1 MTSKKQVSPAI
12 RISRGERDA
21 SARATHLKAASRKYL
36 ETTIERKQMSTTTN
50 FKRIALVAV
59 AALGLGVLSSVPSQA
74 VTNADTLTL
83 SATTAAQTTNETSTA
98 TSVTATLA
106 FLVGDTT
113 TDRISLTA
121 SLVSGPAGSTAL
133 PYMHLV
139 ETSSAA
145 VLANAAGTALTDA
158 GVISPNVAAVESA
171 TATGNPVSVSAKFR
185 VYLGGSS
192 KTVAP
197 TVAGTYVVKLTPAIA
212 GGAGTL
218 ASAAQNITFTVTEAA
233 ALDTKASAAYSTVY
247 MQKGTADAKLVTQ
260 DSVVAVAKAAS
271 TTIAANIA
279 VVQKNAANVDNGNGE
294 SITATISGAGVLGI
308 GTSASNGTQLGRSIA
323 VRKGDYV
330 AVFPD
335 GNAGVATIT
344 LTGTTS
350 GNLLATKTV
359 TFTGDL
365 ASFTDAT
372 AAVAILGTSARNA
385 VTFKAKD
392 SALNVLS
399 SGTYYAFSSDTAVAT
414 VGTVTYSVDSGTVSV
429 TGVAAG
435 TATITIGNASTLAA
449 STIKSTPVS
458 VRVGSTAIA
467 TVGVKFDKATYA
479 PGEKATVT
487 VSLLDSTGKAVVP
500 GTYEVWAAGYIL
512 ASDKTLNQGTLAAD
526 TTTVTSDTTGEK
538 TYTIYMPLSAGVV
551 TLSATTADN
560 ATTGRTLKLATAA
573 QAKAITATAT
583 VVDSGSSAL
592 AAVTALATTVAS
604 LKTLIVTLTNLV
616 LKIQK
621 KVKA

>member
-1 MTSKKQVSPAI
+1 
-12 RISRGERDA
+12 
-21 SARATHLKAASRKYL
+21 
-36 ETTIERKQMSTTTN
+36 MSTTTN

-98 TSVTATLA
+98 SAVTATLA

-139 ETSSAA
+139 ETTSSV
-145 VLANAAGTALTDA
+145 VLAAGA
-158 GVISPNVAAVESA
+158 GSVLDSTGVVSPNVAAVESA
-171 TATGNPVSVSAKFR
+171 TAVGNPASVSAKFR

-197 TVAGTYVVKLTPAIA
+197 TVAGTYVVKLTPAVA
-212 GGAGTL
+212 GGGGTL
-218 ASAAQNITFTVTEAA
+218 VSAAQTITFTVTEAA
-233 ALDTKASAAYSTVY
+233 ALDTKASATYSTAY
-247 MQKGTADAKLVTQ
+247 MQKGTVNSSLAAQ
-260 DSVVAVAKAAS
+260 DSVVAVSSTAS
-271 TTIAANIA
+271 TTIAANIYVTQA
-279 VVQKNAANVDNGNGE
+279 NAAGVSNGNGE
-294 SITATISGAGVLGI
+294 SITATITGAGVLGT
-308 GTSASNGTQLGRSIA
+308 GSSASNGTQLGRSIA
-323 VRKGDYV
+323 VKKGDYV

-344 LTGTTS
+344 LTGSTS
-350 GNLLATKTV
+350 GNLLSTKTV
-359 TFTGDL
+359 TFTGSL
-365 ASFTDAT
+365 ASFASAT
-372 AAVAILGTSARNA
+372 AAISILGTTAVNA
-385 VTFKAKD
+385 VTFLAKD
-392 SALNVLS
+392 SALNTLS
-399 SGTYYAFSSDTAVAT
+399 TGTYYAFSSDTTIAT
-414 VGTVTYSVDSGTVSV
+414 VGTVAYATDSGTVSV
-429 TGVAAG
+429 TGVKAG
-435 TATITIGNASTLAA
+435 TVTITIGNASTLAA
-449 STIKSTPVS
+449 STIKSSAVS
-458 VRVGSTAIA
+458 VRVGSSTIA
-467 TVGVKFDKATYA
+467 TVSVAFDKTTYA

-487 VSLLDSTGKAVVP
+487 VSLKDSSGLAVVP
-500 GTYEVWAAGYIL
+500 GTYEVWAAGTIL

-526 TTTVTSDTTGEK
+526 TTTTTLSTTGVK

-551 TLSATTADN
+551 TLSATTAD
-560 ATTGRTLKLATAA
+560 AVSSGRTTSLAAAA
-573 QAKAITATAT
+573 QGKALTATAT
-583 VVDSGSSAL
+583 VVDSGSAAL

>member
-1 MTSKKQVSPAI
+1 
-12 RISRGERDA
+12 
-21 SARATHLKAASRKYL
+21 
-36 ETTIERKQMSTTTN
+36 MSTTTN

-59 AALGLGVLSSVPSQA
+59 AALGLGVLPSVPSQA

-83 SATTAAQTTNETSTA
+83 SATTAVQTTNETSTA

-145 VLANAAGTALTDA
+145 VLAAAAGSALDST
-158 GVISPNVAAVESA
+158 GVVSPNVAAVESA

-197 TVAGTYVVKLTPAIA
+197 SVVGTYVVKLTPAVA
-212 GGAGTL
+212 GGGGAL
-218 ASAAQNITFTVTEAA
+218 ASAAQTITFTVTEAA
-233 ALDTKASAAYSTVY
+233 ALDKKADAAKSTEI
-247 MQKGTADAKLVTQ
+247 MQKGTSDAQLAVG
-260 DSVVAVAKAAS
+260 DSVVAVAQAAS
-271 TTIAANIA
+271 TTIAANIFIT
-279 VVQKNAANVDNGNGE
+279 QKNAAGVDNGNGE

-323 VRKGDYV
+323 VKKGDYV

-344 LTGTTS
+344 LTGATS
-350 GNLLATKTV
+350 GNLLGTKTV
-359 TFTGDL
+359 TFTGSL

-372 AAVAILGTSARNA
+372 AAISILGTTAVNA

-392 SALNVLS
+392 SALNTLS
-399 SGTYYAFSSDTAVAT
+399 TGTYYAFSSDTTIAT
-414 VGTVTYSVDSGTVSV
+414 VGSVTYTNDSGTVSV
-429 TGVAAG
+429 TGVKAG

-449 STIKSTPVS
+449 STIKSSAVS
-458 VRVGSTAIA
+458 VRVGSSTIA
-467 TVGVKFDKATYA
+467 SVSVAFDKTTYA

-487 VSLLDSTGKAVVP
+487 VSLKDSSGLAVVP
-500 GTYEVWAAGYIL
+500 GTYEVWAAGKIL
-512 ASDKTLNQGTLAAD
+512 ASDKTLNQGSLAAD
-526 TTTVTSDTTGEK
+526 TTTATSSTTGVLA
-538 TYTIYMPLSAGVV
+538 YTVYMPLSAGVV

-560 ATTGRTLKLATAA
+560 VTTGRTLKLDAAA
-573 QAKAITATAT
+573 QKVAVTASTT
-583 VVDSGSSAL
+583 VVDSGSAAL